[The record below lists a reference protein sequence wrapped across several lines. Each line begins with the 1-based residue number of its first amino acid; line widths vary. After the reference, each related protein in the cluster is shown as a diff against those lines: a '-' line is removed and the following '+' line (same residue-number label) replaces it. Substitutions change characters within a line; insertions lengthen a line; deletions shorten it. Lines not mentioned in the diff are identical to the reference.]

1 MVKRKNKKPLKK
13 SSRNQSS
20 SNQFD
25 DPWEVFTNEDKHNNF
40 LIENMPLKP
49 SINKNRGYN
58 ITTNYEKFG
67 PSNKFG
73 GKRKTYKK
81 KQKGSGPS
89 LSTLSN
95 LTLPKADK
103 VVDDPKSK
111 PRARPVNEYDSYFL
125 PPVAQADA
133 VRVSHLPF
141 ATPVYSKKNKKGKNK
156 KGGKAK
162 RTMKNRK

>member
-1 MVKRKNKKPLKK
+1 MVKNKKSKSKTFKK
-13 SSRNQSS
+13 SSS
-20 SNQFD
+20 SNNQID
-25 DPWEVFTNEDKHNNF
+25 DPWEVFTNEDKHNQF
-40 LIENMPLKP
+40 LIENMPSKH

-73 GKRKTYKK
+73 GKRQTYKK
-81 KQKGSGPS
+81 KQKGSGPR

-95 LTLPKADK
+95 LTLPKANK
-103 VVDDPKSK
+103 VVESK
-111 PRARPVNEYDSYFL
+111 KKPIARPVTVYDSYYMS
-125 PPVAQADA
+125 PVAEADA
-133 VRVSHLPF
+133 VLVSHLPF
-141 ATPVYSKKNKKGKNK
+141 ATPVSSKKNKKVKNK

>member
-1 MVKRKNKKPLKK
+1 MVKSKNKKTLKK
-13 SSRNQSS
+13 SS
-20 SNQFD
+20 SNQID
-25 DPWEVFTNEDKHNNF
+25 DPWEVFTNEDKHNKF

-49 SINKNRGYN
+49 SINKKRGYN

-95 LTLPKADK
+95 LTLPRADE
-103 VVDDPKSK
+103 VVDDPKGKK
-111 PRARPVNEYDSYFL
+111 PRARPVTVYDSHYL

-133 VRVSHLPF
+133 VLVSQLPF
-141 ATPVYSKKNKKGKNK
+141 ATPVISSKNKKGKNK